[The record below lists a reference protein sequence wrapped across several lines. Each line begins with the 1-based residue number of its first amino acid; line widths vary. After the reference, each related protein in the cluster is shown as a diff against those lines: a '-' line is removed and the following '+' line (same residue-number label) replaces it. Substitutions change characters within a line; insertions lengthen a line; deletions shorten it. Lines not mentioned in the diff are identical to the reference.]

1 LLTKKEKEREER
13 KRGVIES
20 IIGITFICRVVLSR
34 LFVVQFVVVLLYF
47 LVVIFFGLFES
58 IDETAI

>member
-13 KRGVIES
+13 KRGVIQS